1 MSIGAR
7 PTPCIVA
14 SLAVLI
20 GAFLLTVSVLIPTY
34 AVDRLVKIPLTVEA
48 DTVSTGTATLL
59 DSTELMQGRLVLED
73 DVPITVNQRVTVED
87 PSDKDVVT
95 LQSAIRMTRDDRS
108 GTAAIVNASVD
119 RSTLDR
125 TTALPVDE
133 PVGSLQTETGK
144 VPEPVVHDGLQFKF
158 PFDTQKQSYPYF
170 DTTFKQSRDVHFVE
184 ETELDG
190 LLVYRFRQEV
200 EPTQVGGGISLPASV
215 WGREGNGS
223 LKLPRFY
230 SITRDLWVEPVSG
243 AVVQVEQH
251 HRQFFAAKADD
262 PEAVTLIDVTP
273 RLDEQTQAEQIAFAR
288 TSKSLVL
295 WGTVYAPIG
304 AAVAGVALLASGIY
318 LGVRTSRRDESVR
331 PTDMRATV
339 NVASV

>member
-7 PTPCIVA
+7 PTRRIVA

-133 PVGSLQTETGK
+133 PWG
-144 VPEPVVHDGLQFKF
+144 
-158 PFDTQKQSYPYF
+158 
-170 DTTFKQSRDVHFVE
+170 QSRLRRAKCLNLWFMTVFSSSSHS
-184 ETELDG
+184 THRSSRIHTSTPPSSRAG
-190 LLVYRFRQEV
+190 TY
-200 EPTQVGGGISLPASV
+200 IS
-215 WGREGNGS
+215 
-223 LKLPRFY
+223 
-230 SITRDLWVEPVSG
+230 
-243 AVVQVEQH
+243 
-251 HRQFFAAKADD
+251 
-262 PEAVTLIDVTP
+262 
-273 RLDEQTQAEQIAFAR
+273 
-288 TSKSLVL
+288 
-295 WGTVYAPIG
+295 
-304 AAVAGVALLASGIY
+304 
-318 LGVRTSRRDESVR
+318 SRRPSWMVCRSTGSIKKSNRLRWEAASPCR
-331 PTDMRATV
+331 PLCGAGKGPDG
-339 NVASV
+339 